1 MAKKDKI
8 QLSHKI
14 SKYIPE
20 IKSDLTIND
29 LLNHKTN
36 LASIQVILEQNPELE
51 YSTIEYVNLA
61 VKSTDKSERS
71 DLDYNILGL
80 LFGLIGPDGAG
91 KTTIFR
97 ILTTLLIP
105 DEGTAKV
112 VGFDIIADYKAIRN
126 SVGYMHAVFSLD

>member
-1 MAKKDKI
+1 MGI
-8 QLSHKI
+8 SLRNI
-14 SKYIPE
+14 SKSY
-20 IKSDLTIND
+20 K
-29 LLNHKTN
+29 KV
-36 LASIQVILEQNPELE
+36 Q
-51 YSTIEYVNLA
+51 A
-61 VKSTDKSERS
+61 VGDISFHVEPG
-71 DLDYNILGL
+71 N
-80 LFGLIGPDGAG
+80 LFGLIGPVGEG